1 MDKDYEDEEKRF
13 KKCVSFCIT
22 AGCIERLIDDINSY
36 EAKIE
41 SLHKEAKGYL
51 DSVRG
56 TAPRLCS
63 RICQRLKLYALVAM
77 TMAQARISETVD
89 QFYDETAPMATA
101 GRKYKDSMTTM
112 DANARTQLVCSVQ
125 ECVV

>member
-1 MDKDYEDEEKRF
+1 MKFLDR
-13 KKCVSFCIT
+13 KKT
-22 AGCIERLIDDINSY
+22 ADTWNSY

-56 TAPRLCS
+56 
-63 RICQRLKLYALVAM
+63 ICFKYWNYSCQGSMVLTIQSAM

-112 DANARTQLVCSVQ
+112 DTNARTQLVG
-125 ECVV
+125 